1 MTMLE
6 WAPPSA
12 NKPEFFG
19 KLDRSDPAGVN
30 AAITQGW
37 AKFLDGLENVP
48 AERWSIVLAYLV
60 AETGDVTLYPTTR
73 AEPGTGMDDLSVTLT
88 VTDWA
93 FEYGDISDESYEGVD
108 PDDPHASP
116 SPKAE
121 ATFERKYN
129 ALVKKMAK
137 FVKDAMAGPTLAP
150 RFAAFKKRSGFA
162 VYYVDQ
168 GETVNTA
175 NLVYLWGERPPKG
188 FPAATPRELFTG
200 LVQKAESSPRTDLK
214 FDGDKVI
221 EAEFSGAAYNDKYVD
236 ILESVPNVSELC
248 KDLRTLILQ
257 ATRIKPAAVERLKAL
272 FPTAEVKVT
281 R

>member
-1 MTMLE
+1 MLD
-6 WAPPSA
+6 WTARSGDTQDY
-12 NKPEFFG
+12 FG

-30 AAITQGW
+30 AAIVLAWT
-37 AKFLDGLENVP
+37 KFLDGLEKVP
-48 AERWSIVLAYLV
+48 AEKWSIVLAYLV

-73 AEPGTGMDDLSVTLT
+73 ADPGKGMDDLSVTLT
-88 VTDWA
+88 ITDWA

-108 PDDPHASP
+108 PDDPEASP

-121 ATFERKYN
+121 AAFERRYN
-129 ALVKKMAK
+129 ALIKKMAK
-137 FVKDAMAGPTLAP
+137 FFKDAMAAPTLAP
-150 RFAAFKKRSGFA
+150 RFAALKKRNGFA

-168 GETVNTA
+168 GETVHTA

-200 LVQKAESSPRTDLK
+200 LVNKAECSPRTDLK
-214 FDGDKVI
+214 LDGDKVI
-221 EAEFSGAAYNDKYVD
+221 EAEFFGAAYNDKYVD

-248 KDLRTLILQ
+248 KDLRVLTLE
-257 ATRIKPAAVERLKAL
+257 ATRIKPAAFERLKAL
-272 FPTAEVKVT
+272 FPAAEVTIK